1 MTGEAKRGKT
11 KMLNDQLVISNV
23 TGPFREPRS
32 RCFHTTTPF
41 NGRPGRRP
49 MQFA

>member
-1 MTGEAKRGKT
+1 MTGEAKRKT

-23 TGPFREPRS
+23 TGPFREAGAGVS
-32 RCFHTTTPF
+32 YDFSIL
-41 NGRPGRRP
+41 GRPGRRP